1 LKTTLKI
8 DIHHLAQFHVEVKD
22 EYDLDDD
29 DEQIDVLTLGCQ
41 DLFCK

>member
-29 DEQIDVLTLGCQ
+29 DEQIDVNFRVPRFIL
-41 DLFCK
+41 